1 MVKNNALKYFMALF
15 GMWPLSKGTEQK
27 LWMLKCI
34 LIVASTSTASLA
46 QGTVIM
52 STYSTHELLFILKHT
67 EQKFGRFEMFL
78 AC

>member
-52 STYSTHELLFILKHT
+52 SAYKTHEFLFI
-67 EQKFGRFEMFL
+67 
-78 AC
+78 